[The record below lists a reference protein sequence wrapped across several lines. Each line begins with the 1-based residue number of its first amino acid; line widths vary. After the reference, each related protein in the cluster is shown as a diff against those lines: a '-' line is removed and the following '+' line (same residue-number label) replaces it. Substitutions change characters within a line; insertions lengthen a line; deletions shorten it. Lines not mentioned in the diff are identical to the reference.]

1 MKAGLLGLKT
11 LKGAV
16 RLKAPPPCASCQTG
30 FCADLLPETREA
42 VCRAK
47 IWVNYA
53 RKHQQAF
60 FLENRQVMLL
70 ESGCMVAIRTDEGAR
85 EQSVDLLGPG
95 DVLGIVNVFNGQNQR
110 DFFQILPLT
119 ECAGCMLPIRT
130 MEELILA
137 HPDLCRA
144 FVAQFAGRFSRVV
157 DNMMNKT
164 LDTARDRLA
173 YAEAL
178 LRARGVTKYS
188 HEDLALLSGLNRITV
203 TRLLGRRAEGN
214 NREKTKEV
222 GAPPHSSQ

>member
-1 MKAGLLGLKT
+1 M
-11 LKGAV
+11 
-16 RLKAPPPCASCQTG
+16 KAPPPFASCQNG
-30 FCADLLPETREA
+30 FCAGLPPETREA

-53 RKHQQAF
+53 RKHRQAF
-60 FLENRQVMLL
+60 FLENKQVLLL
-70 ESGCMVAIRTDEGAR
+70 ESGCIVAIRADEGAR

-95 DVLGIVNVFNGQNQR
+95 DVLGIVNVFNGQNGR

-119 ECAGCMLPIRT
+119 ECAGCMLPIHT
-130 MEELILA
+130 MEDLILA

-144 FVAQFAGRFSRVV
+144 FIAQFAGRFSRVV

-164 LDTARDRLA
+164 LEAAPDRLA

-188 HEDLALLSGLNRITV
+188 HEDLALISGLNRITV
-203 TRLLGRRAEGN
+203 TRLLGRRAGRN
-214 NREKTKEV
+214 GPKNAKDAV
-222 GAPPHSSQ
+222 APAPAPR